1 MVISLYDV
9 KTEPRMARILANF
22 CKRYEKRC
30 ERGRFNS
37 SIVFSVY
44 VDKDGYLIS
53 VLCPSR
59 HDGFFDYSRNFSDVV
74 ESDLFI
80 EPCSFEKL
88 KDYANTLEF

>member
-9 KTEPRMARILANF
+9 KAEPRMARILANF
-22 CKRYEKRC
+22 CKRYERMC
-30 ERGRFNS
+30 LNRS
-37 SIVFSVY
+37 TVFSVY

-59 HDGFFDYSRNFSDVV
+59 NDGFFDYSRNFSDVL